1 MHMHPRTRQQSL
13 HPPVTLQPAVSYAM
27 YDNKHRVWAGADALP
42 PMRRS
47 LNAYESE
54 VESV

>member
-1 MHMHPRTRQQSL
+1 MYTRTRQQSF

-27 YDNKHRVWAGADALP
+27 YDNKHRAGADALP